1 MTKKKPKLSKIKKY
15 KSAYI
20 FFTEENIPK
29 YKKLE
34 PKLLLR
40 EIFKLIG
47 KDWKKLSKKEKE
59 KYYKL
64 ENKSKETFVKSK
76 ENAKYNYKKKKV
88 EIKKPIRYR
97 TSFMIYLH
105 ENKNKIDKNNCI
117 ISLKNIGELWK
128 KLNEKERNIYV
139 KKSEEDKKRY
149 KNELVDYLKKKD
161 LIEKNES
168 KKLIKTR

>member
-1 MTKKKPKLSKIKKY
+1 MTKKKPKLSKIKKS

-40 EIFKLIG
+40 EIFRLIG

-64 ENKSKETFVKSK
+64 
-76 ENAKYNYKKKKV
+76 
-88 EIKKPIRYR
+88 
-97 TSFMIYLH
+97 
-105 ENKNKIDKNNCI
+105 
-117 ISLKNIGELWK
+117 
-128 KLNEKERNIYV
+128 
-139 KKSEEDKKRY
+139 
-149 KNELVDYLKKKD
+149 
-161 LIEKNES
+161 
-168 KKLIKTR
+168 